1 MKKITERYCE
11 SLPKKEQMWKDTLGA
26 VEAIDPTKDS
36 NFLICAF
43 KTGDKLPADFCFSD
57 TQLEI
62 TKKLLLLPT
71 AATPEESL
79 EYLSSLPAKQGKK
92 RALEKLKIIEKE
104 IIELGKHKQSID
116 MLQLEFAKFPNAD
129 HALEEL
135 AEHTDQ
141 MKAKLDTLFV
151 KKHSY
156 DVYLAQLDDK
166 PAPQSPAL
174 FQSQK
179 TADNAVANAVDL
191 LAKSPA
197 DSACSPSSPPNH
209 HQQDSQG
216 TGSAHHS
223 SVSKDPQPPSKTQS
237 ETKIGALP
245 AIGSDPTELSA
256 LFDKGEEMV
265 VLYDFEAAEN
275 SDEISIPA
283 GEKVEV
289 VCVRDD
295 GCMEIVYVYQKKR
308 SEFGKQALLSDRP
321 AEVSLAIQPDPA
333 YMKNYVERNPSHTE
347 VQATPDKSEHEV
359 NTESYVV
366 NSCGILHTQGGWPKD
381 VDATDVEHT
390 IRFRKKIEKDEEYMR
405 VIKNLGESMEHTIKQ
420 NNAIDIYQEYFPDS
434 GDSASS
440 DAPSAKSLNV
450 YRDPNSIKRAATYLS
465 WYPEEGHKIAVAY
478 SVLQFQGMPAN
489 MSLDSYIWDVEN
501 PNAPDQTLTP
511 TSPLVCIKYN
521 PKDPHIL
528 VGGSYNGLL
537 SYWDTRKGAFPVDT
551 SPQEKSHRDPVYN
564 VAWVQSKSG
573 I

>member
-1 MKKITERYCE
+1 MKGLANAEQEYAANIQKLVAPFQQSLLRTQEKAQKNLDSNTPLQTSQYNTTIASWERMLAGLEETAKIHVGLAESLSLERKLLKGKSKELDALNRETWMTIRASFLELQNMVDVMEKHHGKFDKEMLVVENASATIKKLVKEKRDKDVEKARYDLEKQFVNVKQASFAYKKAIDDVNAAKNKHFAGLIPECLDEVQQRDETDRILFTRDIMKKITERYCE

-26 VEAIDPTKDS
+26 VEAIDPAKDS

-141 MKAKLDTLFV
+141 LKAKLDTLFV

-166 PAPQSPAL
+166 PTPQSPAL

-179 TADNAVANAVDL
+179 TTDNAVANAVDL

-256 LFDKGEEMV
+256 LFDKGEEVV

-275 SDEISIPA
+275 SDEISILA

-295 GCMEIVYVYQKKR
+295 GW
-308 SEFGKQALLSDRP
+308 
-321 AEVSLAIQPDPA
+321 SLVKWHA
-333 YMKNYVERNPSHTE
+333 
-347 VQATPDKSEHEV
+347 
-359 NTESYVV
+359 
-366 NSCGILHTQGGWPKD
+366 
-381 VDATDVEHT
+381 
-390 IRFRKKIEKDEEYMR
+390 
-405 VIKNLGESMEHTIKQ
+405 KNLEGI
-420 NNAIDIYQEYFPDS
+420 I
-434 GDSASS
+434 
-440 DAPSAKSLNV
+440 PS
-450 YRDPNSIKRAATYLS
+450 
-465 WYPEEGHKIAVAY
+465 
-478 SVLQFQGMPAN
+478 
-489 MSLDSYIWDVEN
+489 SYIG
-501 PNAPDQTLTP
+501 
-511 TSPLVCIKYN
+511 K
-521 PKDPHIL
+521 
-528 VGGSYNGLL
+528 
-537 SYWDTRKGAFPVDT
+537 
-551 SPQEKSHRDPVYN
+551 
-564 VAWVQSKSG
+564 
-573 I
+573 